1 MKTITLLSAIVLSSI
16 ILTNCSH
23 PTSSSNYMVLDDIKY
38 VTEFPQIFLLQN
50 KVEANTN
57 IIGIRGFAIHDSI
70 MILSTGNK
78 DGFWSFVS
86 LPDYNYCGNFLTT
99 GQGPFEFLFPL
110 FAEKAMLYKENNQ
123 LYAYMYDMQKGEVL
137 KMNVDESIKTK
148 KLHLFKKASINPFLS
163 NFVMI
168 DSAKFFCKEIYNN
181 GTVIQQLRYILDS
194 GTKIIPDVLQKLNQS
209 SIKENEDLNILTTI
223 TKFNADKNLIVEAPV
238 YLNYI
243 NIYSLDEN
251 GSLRKTICVGNKLN
265 NIGEIQDKREWDR
278 IQTYEDL
285 RIFTDFWGV
294 LLIGEDR
301 KTYQTGRK
309 KLPSIILFDWQ
320 GEPLA
325 RLNLDHF
332 ITSFDIDFT
341 NGHLYT
347 LDVLSDE
354 FYKYDINDIL
364 VKLK

>member
-1 MKTITLLSAIVLSSI
+1 M
-16 ILTNCSH
+16 
-23 PTSSSNYMVLDDIKY
+23 
-38 VTEFPQIFLLQN
+38 
-50 KVEANTN
+50 
-57 IIGIRGFAIHDSI
+57 
-70 MILSTGNK
+70 
-78 DGFWSFVS
+78 
-86 LPDYNYCGNFLTT
+86 
-99 GQGPFEFLFPL
+99 
-110 FAEKAMLYKENNQ
+110 
-123 LYAYMYDMQKGEVL
+123 
-137 KMNVDESIKTK
+137 
-148 KLHLFKKASINPFLS
+148 
-163 NFVMI
+163 
-168 DSAKFFCKEIYNN
+168 
-181 GTVIQQLRYILDS
+181 
-194 GTKIIPDVLQKLNQS
+194 
-209 SIKENEDLNILTTI
+209 
-223 TKFNADKNLIVEAPV
+223 
-238 YLNYI
+238 
-243 NIYSLDEN
+243 
-251 GSLRKTICVGNKLN
+251 GNKLN